1 MTIFSTGTR
10 VSVLFASS
18 FVALGVQIPFFPV
31 LLADRGLNDTEIAM
45 VVAAPMILRVTT
57 VSGLGALADR
67 VGDRRRV
74 LMTYAGLALAGC
86 LALGPAHGFWPL
98 LAATVAMAL
107 FWNGM
112 LPVTDALATA
122 AARRGEAVYGR
133 MRLWGSVAFVA
144 ANLVGGRL
152 IGESSGAVVY
162 PLLLFGFV
170 LQFVATGITPRL
182 PTERRDGGTARASM
196 WAGLVQV
203 AGDRRLMA
211 VMIGAALVQSSHAML
226 YGFAS
231 LHWRSIGFSGGEVG
245 ALWAV
250 SVVGEV
256 ILFALAGR
264 AIGRLGA
271 RGLLLIGGF
280 GAIARWSLFPFVGD
294 GGVAWTALQLT
305 HAASFA
311 ALHLGTIHVITHA
324 VGDDRGAT
332 AQGLMVTF
340 TGLTMALSTLASGL
354 LYSHFGG
361 AGFLGMAVVA
371 AIGTAVLVGVV
382 GLREAGA

>member
-1 MTIFSTGTR
+1 
-10 VSVLFASS
+10 
-18 FVALGVQIPFFPV
+18 
-31 LLADRGLNDTEIAM
+31 
-45 VVAAPMILRVTT
+45 
-57 VSGLGALADR
+57 
-67 VGDRRRV
+67 
-74 LMTYAGLALAGC
+74 LALVGC
-86 LALGPAHGFWPL
+86 LAVGPARGFWQI
-98 LAATVAMAL
+98 LAATIAMAL

-112 LPVTDALATA
+112 LPVTDALATS

-133 MRLWGSVAFVA
+133 MRLWGSLAFVA
-144 ANLVGGRL
+144 ANLVAGRL

-162 PLLLFGFV
+162 PMLLFGFV
-170 LQFVATGITPRL
+170 LQFLATGITPRE
-182 PTERRDGGTARASM
+182 PAEAREIARRERISM

-203 AGDRRLMA
+203 AADRRLTTI
-211 VMIGAALVQSSHAML
+211 MIGAALVQSSHAML

-264 AIGRLGA
+264 AIGRVGA

-294 GGVAWTALQLT
+294 GGIAWTALQLT

-324 VGDDRGAT
+324 VGDHRGAT

-340 TGLTMALSTLASGL
+340 TGLAMALATLSSGV
-354 LYSHFGG
+354 LYAYFGG
-361 AGFLGMAVVA
+361 AGFLGMAVMA
-371 AIGTAVLVGVV
+371 AVGTAVLVSVV
-382 GLREAGA
+382 GAREPGA